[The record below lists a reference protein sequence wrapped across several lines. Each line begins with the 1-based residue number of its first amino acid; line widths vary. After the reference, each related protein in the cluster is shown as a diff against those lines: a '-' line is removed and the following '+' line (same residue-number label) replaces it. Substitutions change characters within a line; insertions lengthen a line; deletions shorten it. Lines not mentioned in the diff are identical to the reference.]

1 MYIFRTQST
10 VSTGQVGRLE
20 QCKVLTRNGWTS
32 FPKLNYSQFAWELG
46 ANCKQGRLLNMIK
59 FSSYKTD
66 VDNQLSSI
74 DCCWSWYTIFVPQE
88 AIVWSGVTLHCPGRR
103 PAGPTTGNEKPVL
116 VGAERGGREEGAWSQ
131 RKYFK
136 HSGLHHWLLTS
147 SQW

>member
-74 DCCWSWYTIFVPQE
+74 DCC
-88 AIVWSGVTLHCPGRR
+88 
-103 PAGPTTGNEKPVL
+103 
-116 VGAERGGREEGAWSQ
+116 
-131 RKYFK
+131 
-136 HSGLHHWLLTS
+136 
-147 SQW
+147 